1 MSSVAL
7 IPPPNSSSLLR
18 RLPRLTARARQ
29 LLTAVNLHF
38 AGVAALVV
46 LDLYLILHL
55 LFAWQALTASGP
67 EAMAQQRVLLRAA
80 QVAGRPLEGIDA
92 KLTTSTVQADAFYAD
107 RLPYAYSQVLSELGV
122 LTKRENVRLGRVQ
135 YTYLPV
141 LAGDY
146 GLTEVRMDA
155 SISGD
160 YRPVIGM
167 INSLERDKMFF
178 AITGITLTGQQ
189 TGQVNLRLRLIT
201 YLRAAG
207 PGEQPGELLPA
218 ASDAAAAQAAGVEA
232 QAGATR

>member
-18 RLPRLTARARQ
+18 RVPRLTARARQ
-29 LLTAVNLHF
+29 LLTAVNLHL
-38 AGVAALVV
+38 AGVAALTV
-46 LDLYLILHL
+46 LDLYLILQL

-67 EAMAQQRVLLRAA
+67 EAMAQQRALLRAA
-80 QVAGRPLEGIDA
+80 QIAGRPLEGIDA
-92 KLTTSTVQADAFYAD
+92 KLTTSTVQADAFYAN
-107 RLPYAYSQVLSELGV
+107 RLPYAYSQVLSELGT

-155 SISGD
+155 SVSGD
-160 YRPVIGM
+160 YRPVIGT

-178 AITGITLTGQQ
+178 AITGVTLTGQQ
-189 TGQVNLRLRLIT
+189 TGQVNLRLRLVT

-207 PGEQPGELLPA
+207 PGEQPGEVLPIS
-218 ASDAAAAQAAGVEA
+218 SDAAAEAAAGTEA
-232 QAGATR
+232 QAGAAR